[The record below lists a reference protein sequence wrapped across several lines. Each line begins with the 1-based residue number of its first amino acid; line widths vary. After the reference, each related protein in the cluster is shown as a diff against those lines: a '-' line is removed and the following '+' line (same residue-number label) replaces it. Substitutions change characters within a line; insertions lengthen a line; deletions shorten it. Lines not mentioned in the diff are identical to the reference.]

1 MSRQIVIAST
11 LSALALGLVAL
22 PAGAMT
28 RSVNCDKGQTI
39 QAAIEKSESR
49 AERLEIFVSGTCD
62 EVLVIRRSEV
72 TIDGGGATTIRGQ
85 VNVFA
90 DNAWLYNLSVTAPGR
105 GVTVSGGSA
114 RLWNVALVENE
125 GEGLLVRRNSFVWLR
140 DSVIIENE
148 SHGISVDASKIDVQ
162 NTNVSGNGAHGI
174 ALAFNSQSTISG
186 STFSGNGES
195 GILLTAGSQANI
207 DNNVING
214 NANYGVNGYLHTTLV
229 LHGNEIAY
237 NSWAGVVGYGRTTI
251 QIGGAQINYNG
262 DDGIGLSGGSTLIL
276 EEPVTTLIGN
286 TNAALW
292 CGDAQ
297 SYVND
302 LALLDTEGDKS
313 CLVFGW

>member
-1 MSRQIVIAST
+1 MNKLLAVSST
-11 LSALALGLVAL
+11 MIGLTLGLAVS
-22 PAGAMT
+22 PVDAMT
-28 RSVNCDKGQTI
+28 RSVDCDKGQTI
-39 QAAIEKSESR
+39 QAAIEKSEAR
-49 AERLEIFVSGTCD
+49 AERLEIFVSGICD
-62 EVLVIRRSEV
+62 ENVVIRRSEV
-72 TIDGGGATTIRGQ
+72 TIDGGGTTTIRGQ
-85 VNVFA
+85 VSVFA
-90 DNAWLYNLSVTAPGR
+90 DNVWLYNLTVTAPGR
-105 GVTVSGGSA
+105 GVVVSNGSA
-114 RLWNVALVENE
+114 RVWSVALSGNE
-125 GEGLLVRRNSFVWLR
+125 GEGLLLRRNAFAWLR
-140 DSVIIENE
+140 DSTITDNQG
-148 SHGISVDASKIDVQ
+148 HGISVDASKIDVQ
-162 NTNVSGNGAHGI
+162 STNVIGNSAHGI

-186 STFSGNGES
+186 STFNGNGES

-214 NANYGVNGYLHTTLV
+214 NANHGVNGYLHTTLV

-276 EEPVTTLIGN
+276 EEPATTLIGN

-302 LALLDTEGDKS
+302 LALLDTEGNKS
-313 CLVFGW
+313 CLEFGW